1 MDTLDQYSILELEAN
16 DWLSFASAHS
26 YEPATKAKFKTI
38 RDRIM
43 SLFNDWRFA
52 AVKRAKT
59 ADLPATIKLVSERT
73 LQYIA
78 DMRER
83 DQAEREKVKKELAR
97 RLQQASFDLLASR
110 VWSHRESY
118 ISSFENRADGIR
130 DWDCLIACIESG
142 TITEDQLPEYGI
154 QL

>member
-1 MDTLDQYSILELEAN
+1 MDTIDQYSILELEAN

-73 LQYIA
+73 LQYIV

-97 RLQQASFDLLASR
+97 RLQQASFDLLVRR
-110 VWSHRESY
+110 VEPHREAY
-118 ISSFENRADGIR
+118 IDGFENISEGIHA
-130 DWDCLIACIESG
+130 WLCLLSCIESG
-142 TITEDQLPEYGI
+142 NITEEQLPEYGI